1 MSNPNY
7 SLEIV
12 QQTRKNCLNILD
24 TFSIEEIN
32 HIPKGFNNNLA
43 WNFGH
48 IIVTQQLLCY
58 GLSGL
63 TPIISKEMIS
73 QYRKGTRPGEFVSPE
88 ELEKF
93 KTLANTCIDRT
104 IQDLDSGIFKEYK
117 EYPTSYGMTLHNIQE
132 AITFNAS
139 HEALHFGTMISLKN
153 ALNLVK
159 Q

>member
-1 MSNPNY
+1 MINSNY
-7 SLEIV
+7 SLQIIR
-12 QQTRKNCLNILD
+12 QTRKNCLNILD
-24 TFSIEEIN
+24 VFTIEEIN
-32 HIPKGFNNNLA
+32 QIPKGFNNNLA
-43 WNFGH
+43 WNFAH

-63 TPIISKEMIS
+63 TPLVSNEMIS
-73 QYRKGTRPGEFVSPE
+73 QYRKGTKPGEFVSVE
-88 ELEKF
+88 ELDSF
-93 KTLANTCIDRT
+93 KELANSCIDQT
-104 IQDLDSGIFKEYK
+104 IQDLDSGVFKEYK
-117 EYPTSYGMTLHNIQE
+117 EYPTSYGITLHNIQE